1 MKYRFRRRIFY
12 TLFMMVDKLFLLLP
26 YHLAIKFGRFSGKF
40 IFIVLE
46 KYRRL
51 TKEHLRVAFGKEK
64 SEKEISKI
72 ARSVFINIGVSA
84 AEILSLPKMKN
95 RLDSIVEINGIE
107 RMDKALS
114 AGNGVIAISAHFGNW
129 EMIPIAFARKGYSS
143 NVIARPIYYE
153 KFNEWVSFMRNNMGV
168 NIIYRTD
175 SPKKILKL
183 LRSNEIV
190 GITPDQ
196 DIDSVEGIFVNF
208 FGRKAYTPSAPVK
221 IAMAANCPIVPVFI
235 VRKGLKHT
243 VYVEEPI
250 SIERGDDKDAIVREY
265 TQRWSDII
273 EARIREH
280 PDHWVWMHKRWKTKL
295 PLSEKT

>member
-12 TLFMMVDKLFLLLP
+12 TLFMILDRMFLLLP

-40 IFIVLE
+40 IYIILE
-46 KYRRL
+46 RYRRL
-51 TKEHLRVAFGKEK
+51 TKEHLRVAFGNEK

-72 ARSVFINIGVSA
+72 ARSVFMNTGVSV
-84 AEILSLPKMKN
+84 AEILSLPKIKN
-95 RLDSIVEINGIE
+95 KLDSIIEINGIE
-107 RMDKALS
+107 KMDKALA
-114 AGNGVIAISAHFGNW
+114 AGRGVIAISAHFGNW
-129 EMIPIAFARKGYSS
+129 ELIPIIFSRKGYSS
-143 NVIARPIYYE
+143 NIVARPIYYE
-153 KFNEWVSFMRNNMGV
+153 KFNEWVTFMRNNMGV

-175 SPKKILKL
+175 SPKKL
-183 LRSNEIV
+183 LRNNEII

-196 DIDSVEGIFVNF
+196 DIDSVEGVFVDF

-235 VRKGLKHT
+235 VRKGLKHK

-250 SIERGDDKDAIVREY
+250 FIERGDDKDAIVLEY

-280 PDHWVWMHKRWKTKL
+280 PDHWVWMHKRWKTR
-295 PLSEKT
+295 PTIT